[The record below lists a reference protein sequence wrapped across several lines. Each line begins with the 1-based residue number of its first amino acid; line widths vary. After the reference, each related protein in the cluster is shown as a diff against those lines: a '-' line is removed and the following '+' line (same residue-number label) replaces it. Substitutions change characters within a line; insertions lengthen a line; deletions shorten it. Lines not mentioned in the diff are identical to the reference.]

1 MKRGLNQDASEEDG
15 NCSKRLATDNGV
27 TRAEDAAQPKRAV
40 GNVDNLSAKLQAVE
54 LQALKYEHKAA
65 LLEQKNETLYAQLEK
80 VILQNRVL
88 RAGLGARFLQ
98 TEPAPQVRKV
108 TMDGSPSKSEGLA
121 AKRFPWLTT
130 KSFLLPQK
138 VMERICKCICDDE
151 LFRLR
156 GISLLFY
163 TAYYEQVVK
172 CTKFPNANAFEFQY
186 QGAPF
191 NALRALRLA
200 RHGRRFCNVEY
211 MDANGE
217 KMPSELI
224 MAISKHSF
232 PSLSVLSLEFREGSL
247 SCLPGNP
254 NLIAMRVSVIL
265 ENDSDAVNETKF
277 PNLRQL
283 RALNKPEDAA
293 VLIRPH
299 PQIEYMELY
308 CSVEWRGMQVGK
320 RNFPKLKFLE
330 SEHPI
335 PGMTRARLRKE
346 KVELVGSS

>member
-1 MKRGLNQDASEEDG
+1 MKRGLNQDALKEDG
-15 NCSKRLATDNGV
+15 YRSKRLATDSGG
-27 TRAEDAAQPKRAV
+27 TRGGDSAQPKRAV
-40 GNVDNLSAKLQAVE
+40 ESVDDLPAKLKAVE
-54 LQALKYEHKAA
+54 LQALKFEHKAA

-98 TEPAPQVRKV
+98 DEPAPKVRKV
-108 TMDGSPSKSEGLA
+108 TVDVSPSKSDGHA

-130 KSFLLPQK
+130 KSFLLPQT
-138 VMERICKCICDDE
+138 VMERICKCMCDDD
-151 LFRLR
+151 LFRFR

-186 QGAPF
+186 KGAPF

-200 RHGRRFCNVEY
+200 RHGRRFCYVEF
-211 MDANGE
+211 MDASRKE
-217 KMPSELI
+217 MPSELI
-224 MAISKHSF
+224 MAISKYSF

-247 SCLPGNP
+247 RCLPGNS
-254 NLIAMRVSVIL
+254 NLVAMRVSVIL
-265 ENDSDAVNETKF
+265 ESDSDFITQTKF

-299 PQIEYMELY
+299 PKIEYMELY

-320 RNFPKLKFLE
+320 NNFPMLKFLE
-330 SEHPI
+330 SEHTI